1 MLLDEASEAYY
12 KGQPIMSDEE
22 FDALEQPEYVGHK
35 ISGIP
40 HKYPMWSL
48 QKAYDGD
55 NPLSW
60 YRGRVVKSPKLDGA
74 AVALYYRCGELQLA
88 LTRGNGKEGLDITDK
103 MRTLVPSIPH
113 LGEIQITGEV
123 AAPKHI
129 NNSRNYAAGALN
141 LKSVEE
147 FRTRELYFIAYGV
160 APFRAFSYETWDEAI
175 KIVYYGLWSKDMAQ
189 LAEWGFS
196 TVLSAD
202 LDMFPHDGVVYRI
215 DDYADFESAGYTS
228 KHPKGAYAAKERTE
242 GSITT
247 LIGVE
252 WSVGRSGV
260 IAPTALL
267 EPVKVGDALV
277 SRATL
282 HNMAYI
288 EALGLEIGCK
298 VEVIRSGEIIPR
310 IVRRV

>member
-1 MLLDEASEAYY
+1 
-12 KGQPIMSDEE
+12 
-22 FDALEQPEYVGHK
+22 
-35 ISGIP
+35 
-40 HKYPMWSL
+40 MWSL

-160 APFRAFSYETWDEAI
+160 APTSAFEYESWDETI
-175 KIVYYGLWSKDMAQ
+175 KIVNYGLWSTDMEK
-189 LAEWGFS
+189 LADWGFE
-196 TVLSAD
+196 TVLDGD
-202 LDMFPHDGVVYRI
+202 LIEFPQDGVVYRI
-215 DDYADFESAGYTS
+215 DDYADFEAAGYTS
-228 KHPKGAYAAKERTE
+228 KHPRGAYAAKERTE

-247 LIGVE
+247 LLDVE

-260 IAPTALL
+260 IAPTAIL

-288 EALGLEIGCK
+288 EALNLEIGCK